1 MTLFVSLKRFIFRIE
16 MGLLVGSLL
25 FMLWV
30 LCYVIYVTR
39 HNYAIEFDKI
49 TIPEE
54 GECSFLIDKTIGGS
68 DLFLLFYNKPS
79 PDELASSP
87 IRGNV
92 KARLRIDVMQNCSP
106 WKISLTKECVIKEGK
121 CCLELPNWIGKG
133 DGVLKQISIKVIEG
147 NIQNCGML
155 LSGGTFL

>member
-54 GECSFLIDKTIGGS
+54 GECSFLI
-68 DLFLLFYNKPS
+68 
-79 PDELASSP
+79 E
-87 IRGNV
+87 
-92 KARLRIDVMQNCSP
+92 
-106 WKISLTKECVIKEGK
+106 K
-121 CCLELPNWIGKG
+121 CKCFCAG
-133 DGVLKQISIKVIEG
+133 DGVRLGMAGIGRSCLRGGG
-147 NIQNCGML
+147 NV
-155 LSGGTFL
+155 